1 MASCQ
6 FTRDELTRLL
16 HESGFGSNA
25 TMFDAYFVEGKPP
38 LCNNCRRPIGDHQ
51 EGGGGDVVIQ
61 AEAVV
66 LETSEAADMTAAN
79 PIIATCVSMSGG
91 ATGKAPVVPKASEAA
106 HTADVNPIV
115 SMSVPSSLETTT
127 IERLPK
133 GAKKRGDVIIV
144 ESNGSISIWHP
155 ITLIVGGAAAI
166 VVMVTMLSSP
176 GVR

>member
-6 FTRDELTRLL
+6 FTRVELTRLL
-16 HESGFGSNA
+16 HESEFGSNA

-51 EGGGGDVVIQ
+51 EGGGGDVIQ

-66 LETSEAADMTAAN
+66 METSEGADMTAAN

-115 SMSVPSSLETTT
+115 LMSVPSSLETTT

-133 GAKKRGDVIIV
+133 GAKRRGDVILV
-144 ESNGSISIWHP
+144 ESNGLISIWHP
-155 ITLIVGGAAAI
+155 ITYIVGGAATI
-166 VVMVTMLSSP
+166 VLMVTMMNGGG